1 MTPEQINNIADY
13 DQRIQAR
20 RQFVRELRQKGQ
32 GTEDIAV
39 ALFDTADMSTCN
51 AVRDLLRGED

>member
-1 MTPEQINNIADY
+1 MTPDQISNITDY

-39 ALFDTADMSTCN
+39 ALFGSADVSTCN
-51 AVRDLLRGED
+51 AVRDLEGR